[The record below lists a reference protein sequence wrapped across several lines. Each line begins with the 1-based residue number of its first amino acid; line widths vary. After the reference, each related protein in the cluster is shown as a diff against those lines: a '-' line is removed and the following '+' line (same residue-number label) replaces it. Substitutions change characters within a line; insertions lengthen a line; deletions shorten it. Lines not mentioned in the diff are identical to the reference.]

1 MPCLQCKGH
10 KFQPWSGNQI
20 PNCCCCSVAK
30 SCLTLCNPMSCST
43 PGFSVL
49 HYLPEFVQTHV
60 HWVNDA
66 IKTSHPLLPTSSPAL
81 NLSQHQGLFPLSWL
95 FLLGGQSIGASPLVA
110 QMVKNLPVRQETWV
124 QSLGWEDPL
133 QKGMATHFS
142 ILAWR
147 IPWKEEPGG
156 LQSLRLQRSHIL
168 QLKYP
173 ACHNKD
179 WRSLMLPLS
188 PEAAK

>member
-1 MPCLQCKGH
+1 M
-10 KFQPWSGNQI
+10 
-20 PNCCCCSVAK
+20 NCSK
-30 SCLTLCNPMSCST
+30 

-49 HYLPEFVQTHV
+49 HYLPEFAQTHV

-66 IKTSHPLLPTSSPAL
+66 IKTSPPLLPTSSPAL
-81 NLSQHQGLFPLSWL
+81 NLSQHQGLFPLSQL
-95 FLLGGQSIGASPLVA
+95 VPSGGQSIGASALVV

-133 QKGMATHFS
+133 EEGMATHFS

-156 LQSLRLQRSHIL
+156 LLSLGLQRSHIL

-173 ACHNKD
+173 HATAKTEDPPSCH
-179 WRSLMLPLS
+179 
-188 PEAAK
+188 